1 MSGRT
6 AGRDMGHRNPIQ
18 VFGDP
23 IRRGYTVVSDELI
36 RTGGHDQVLGSDGL
50 AVVLLMLSR
59 GSTRAGQRAWETSA
73 TRISEELGWGRNRE
87 CARAA
92 IQRAEDDGR
101 LVRRGFVRDGQEVKQ
116 RCAYVICA
124 GGRRFTDEELV
135 IVRESIVLPS
145 KRKAAS

>member
-6 AGRDMGHRNPIQ
+6 PGRDMGHRNPIQ

-23 IRRGYTVVSDELI
+23 IRKGYTMVSDELI
-36 RTGGHDQVLGSDGL
+36 RVGAHDQVLGSDGL
-50 AVVLLMLSR
+50 AVILLVLSR
-59 GSTRAGQRAWETSA
+59 GTTRAGQRAWETSA
-73 TRISEELGWGRNRE
+73 TQISEELGWGRNRE
-87 CARAA
+87 RARAA

-101 LVRRGFVRDGQEVKQ
+101 LVRRGFIRDGQDVKQ

-135 IVRESIVLPS
+135 IVKEPIALPS
-145 KRKAAS
+145 KRRSVP